1 MKYHKKV
8 LKNGLRI
15 ITIPMKDNPTV
26 TVLVM
31 VEAGSK
37 YESKKQAG
45 ISHFLEHMCFKGTEK
60 RPQAI
65 KISEELDSIGAQHNA
80 FTGQEYTGYYAKSH
94 PKHLDTILDVVSDIY
109 LNPTLD
115 SAEIQKEK
123 GVIIEEINMY
133 LDMPQHHVHDLM
145 MELLYG
151 DQPAGR
157 GIAGTKETVSATTR
171 EDFIKYRTEH
181 YVSEA
186 TTVIVSGNID
196 SAKTIKSI
204 EKVFRGIPVR
214 ARADKEKVVEKQTV
228 PQIKVHHKKGEQTH
242 LVLACRGY
250 DAYDKRLPAVKVM
263 RTILGGG
270 MSSRLFHKLR
280 NEMGV
285 CYYVSAHHTAFTD
298 HGFFDISIGVD
309 NARVHEVIKVVLD
322 ECKKMTQTLVD
333 KIELKKVKEYLAGG
347 LYLGLESSD
356 SLAEYYG
363 FQEIMRKDLKKPD
376 QVLASIKKVT
386 AKDVQNVAKD
396 IFQNKNLNLA
406 IIGDFQSGGQ
416 FTEILKF

>member
-1 MKYHKKV
+1 MKYYKKV

-15 ITIPMKDNPTV
+15 ITVPMKDNPTV

-37 YESKKQAG
+37 YEAKAQAG

-60 RPQAI
+60 RPLAI

-109 LNPTLD
+109 LNPILD
-115 SAEIQKEK
+115 PLEIKKEK

-133 LDMPQHHVHDLM
+133 LDMPQQHVHDLM

-171 EDFIKYRTEH
+171 EYFIKYRTEH

-196 SAKTIKSI
+196 SKKTIKAI
-204 EKVFRGIPVR
+204 EKAFKDIPTSKKSG
-214 ARADKEKVVEKQTV
+214 KEKIVEKQTT
-228 PQIKVHHKKGEQTH
+228 PQIKVFHKKGEQTH

-250 DAYDKRLPAVKVM
+250 DAYDKRLPAVKLL

-285 CYYVSAHHTAFTD
+285 CYYVSAHHTSFTD

-309 NARVHEVIKVVLD
+309 NARVHEVIKVVIE

-333 KIELKKVKEYLAGG
+333 KTELKKVKEYLAGG

-363 FQEIMRKDLKKPD
+363 FQEIMHKDLKKPD
-376 QVLASIKKVT
+376 QVLAGIKKVT

-396 IFQNKNLNLA
+396 IFQSKNLNLA
-406 IIGDFQSGGQ
+406 IIGDFQTSEQ
-416 FTEILKF
+416 FTEVLKF

>member
-1 MKYHKKV
+1 MNYHKKV

-15 ITIPMKDNPTV
+15 ITVPMKDNPTV

-37 YESKKQAG
+37 YEKKEQAG
-45 ISHFLEHMCFKGTEK
+45 ISHFLEHMCFKGTKK
-60 RPQAI
+60 RPEAI

-80 FTGQEYTGYYAKSH
+80 FTGQEYTGYYAKAH

-115 SAEIQKEK
+115 PAEIQKEK

-133 LDMPQHHVHDLM
+133 RDMPQHHVHSLI

-157 GIAGTKETVSATTR
+157 DIAGTKETVSATTR
-171 EDFIKYRTEH
+171 EDFVRYRSEQ
-181 YVSEA
+181 YVAEA

-196 SAKTIKSI
+196 HIKINKSI
-204 EKVFRGIPVR
+204 EKAFKDIPVR
-214 ARADKEKVVEKQTV
+214 TKVGKEKVSEKQTT
-228 PQIKVHHKKGEQTH
+228 PQVLVHNKKGEQTH
-242 LVLACRGY
+242 LVLACRAY
-250 DAYDKRLPAVKVM
+250 DAYDTRLPAVKVL

-309 NARVHEVIKVVLD
+309 NARVHEVIKVVLE
-322 ECKKMTQTLVD
+322 ECKKLAEKPVATV
-333 KIELKKVKEYLAGG
+333 ELEKAKEYIAGG

-363 FQEIMRKDLKKPD
+363 FQEIMRKDLRKPKD
-376 QVLASIKKVT
+376 VIVDLKKVT
-386 AKDVQNVAKD
+386 AKDVQKVAKD
-396 IFQNKNLNLA
+396 IFQDKNLNLA
-406 IIGDFQSGGQ
+406 IIGDFQSGEQ
-416 FTEILKF
+416 FTDVLKF

>member
-1 MKYHKKV
+1 MKYYRKV

-31 VEAGSK
+31 VSAGSK
-37 YESKKQAG
+37 YEQKAQAG

-65 KISEELDSIGAQHNA
+65 NISEELDSIGAEHNA

-94 PKHLDTILDVVSDIY
+94 PKHLDSILDVVSDIY
-109 LNPTLD
+109 LNPKLD
-115 SAEIQKEK
+115 VTEINKEK

-133 LDMPQHHVHDLM
+133 LDMPQHHVHSLM
-145 MELLYG
+145 MRLLYG
-151 DQPAGR
+151 EQPAGR
-157 GIAGTKETVSATTR
+157 DIAGTKESVSKMSR
-171 EDFIKYRTEH
+171 EDFLKYRAEH
-181 YVSEA
+181 YVATA
-186 TTVIVSGNID
+186 TTVIVSGNIQNTQ
-196 SAKTIKSI
+196 AIKSI
-204 EKVFRGIPVR
+204 ER
-214 ARADKEKVVEKQTV
+214 AFKNISDHKKADKEKVLENQTA
-228 PQIKVHHKKGEQTH
+228 PQVLVHNKKGEQTH

-250 DAYDKRLPAVKVM
+250 NAYDKRLPALKVL
-263 RTILGGG
+263 RTVLGGG

-285 CYYVSAHHTAFTD
+285 CYYVSAHQNSFTD

-309 NARVHEVIKVVLD
+309 NARVHEVIKVVLE
-322 ECKKMTQTLVD
+322 ECKKLTEILVG
-333 KIELKKVKEYLAGG
+333 KVELQKAKECIAGG

-363 FQEIMRKDLKKPD
+363 FQEIMKKELKRPED
-376 QVLASIKKVT
+376 ILDAMKKVT
-386 AKDVQNVAKD
+386 AKDVQRVARE
-396 IFQNKNLNLA
+396 IFQDKNLNLA
-406 IIGDFQSGGQ
+406 IIGDFQTDET
-416 FTEILKF
+416 FRDILKF

>member
-1 MKYHKKV
+1 MNYHKKV

-15 ITIPMKDNPTV
+15 ITVPMKDNPTV

-37 YESKKQAG
+37 YEKKEQAG

-80 FTGQEYTGYYAKSH
+80 FTGQEYTGYYAKAH

-109 LNPTLD
+109 QNPVLD
-115 SAEIQKEK
+115 PTEIQKEK

-133 LDMPQHHVHDLM
+133 RDMPQHHVHSLM

-151 DQPAGR
+151 EQPAGR
-157 GIAGTKETVSATTR
+157 DIAGTKETVSATTR
-171 EDFIKYRTEH
+171 EDFIQYRAKH
-181 YVSEA
+181 YVAEA

-196 SAKTIKSI
+196 TKEINKSV
-204 EKVFRGIPVR
+204 EKAFRDIPTRKKVG
-214 ARADKEKVVEKQTV
+214 KEKVSEKQTA
-228 PQIKVHHKKGEQTH
+228 PQIFVHNKKGEQTH

-250 DAYDKRLPAVKVM
+250 DAYDKRLPAVKVL

-309 NARVHEVIKVVLD
+309 NTRVHEVIKVVLA
-322 ECKKMTQTLVD
+322 ECKRLTENLVE
-333 KIELKKVKEYLAGG
+333 KTELQKAKEYIAGG

-363 FQEIMRKDLKKPD
+363 FQEIMRKDLKKPEEVID
-376 QVLASIKKVT
+376 DLKKVT
-386 AKDVQNVAKD
+386 AQDVQKVAKD
-396 IFQNKNLNLA
+396 IFQDKNLNLA
-406 IIGDFQSGGQ
+406 IIGDFQSKEE
-416 FTEILKF
+416 FENVVRF